1 MPSSPA
7 RVFALVLLVAVA
19 SASGTACT
27 VAPAHRYER
36 TGAAGAVM
44 FLGGGV
50 ATWAGRQTIEA
61 NHEEAGVAI
70 TATGAA
76 LQLAGL
82 LMAIWALDGLIQQPS
97 TFDPMSGPGPIPR

>member
-1 MPSSPA
+1 MTSRCPRLA
-7 RVFALVLLVAVA
+7 ALLALAALVAAPGV
-19 SASGTACT
+19 SCT

-36 TGAAGAVM
+36 TGTAGAVM

-76 LQLAGL
+76 VQLAGL
-82 LMAIWALDGLIQQPS
+82 LMAIWALDGLIRQPS
-97 TFDPMSGPGPIPR
+97 TYDPMSAPGPYLR